1 MGDEDGVMAVSWR
14 PRQEERWEMEN
25 NGIKVF
31 SIVRVG
37 ALSGEVKESDEHVV
51 MLNDDMM
58 NPGGT
63 LQSRVQNTGFFSF
76 RFSRFHPVIIKQTDS
91 SLKVFYTKNEKIK
104 KLIYGIIMKIFLNCC
119 KKATQVRR
127 TKRFMVIIVKHL
139 NFID

>member
-14 PRQEERWEMEN
+14 QRQGEIWEMEN

-31 SIVRVG
+31 SIVRAG
-37 ALSGEVKESDEHVV
+37 ALSGEVKESDEDVV

-76 RFSRFHPVIIKQTDS
+76 RFSRFHPVIIKV
-91 SLKVFYTKNEKIK
+91 KFEGFNTKNEKIK
-104 KLIYGIIMKIFLNCC
+104 KFIYRIIMKIFLNCC